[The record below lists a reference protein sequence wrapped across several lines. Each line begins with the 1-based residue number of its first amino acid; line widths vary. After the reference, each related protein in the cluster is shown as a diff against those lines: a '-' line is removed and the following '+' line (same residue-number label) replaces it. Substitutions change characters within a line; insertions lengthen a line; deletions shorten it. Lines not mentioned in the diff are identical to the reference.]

1 MSESPPPT
9 DLRVVI
15 AVARS
20 GGIAGIRRQWRVE
33 AEAPDADDWIT
44 LIDSCPWDKEADADT
59 GADRFVWS
67 IRARTPSEQRERDLS
82 DAEIDGPW
90 RELVDAV
97 RRAAKSAKSAD

>member
-15 AVARS
+15 AVVRT

-44 LIDSCPWDKEADADT
+44 LIDSCPWDQETDAEA
-59 GADRFVWS
+59 GADRFAWR
-67 IRARTPSEQRERDLS
+67 IRARTPSEQRERELS
-82 DAEIDGPW
+82 DSAVDGPW
-90 RELVDAV
+90 RALVDAV
-97 RRAAKSAKSAD
+97 RAASRREE